1 VKVTIELPDDL
12 YRGLKIQAAAEGR
25 KIKDVVA
32 EALREK
38 LMLPSDSTTESA
50 RSFSESQAPYFAY
63 KVSRALPHLSKE
75 ERKRR
80 ALSIIGKFSSGL
92 PDIAQNHDDY
102 LAEAYLS

>member
-12 YRGLKIQAAAEGR
+12 YRALKIEAAAKGR

-38 LMLPSDSTTESA
+38 LAAPTDAAIESG
-50 RSFSESQAPYFAY
+50 RNVSESQTPYFAY

>member
-12 YRGLKIQAAAEGR
+12 YRALKIQAAAEGR
-25 KIKDVVA
+25 KIKDVVT

-38 LMLPSDSTTESA
+38 LAPSSDVTAESV
-50 RSFSESQAPYFAY
+50 RNVSEGQTPYFTY
-63 KVSRALPHLSKE
+63 KVLRALPHLSKE

-80 ALSIIGKFSSGL
+80 ALAAIGIFDSGL